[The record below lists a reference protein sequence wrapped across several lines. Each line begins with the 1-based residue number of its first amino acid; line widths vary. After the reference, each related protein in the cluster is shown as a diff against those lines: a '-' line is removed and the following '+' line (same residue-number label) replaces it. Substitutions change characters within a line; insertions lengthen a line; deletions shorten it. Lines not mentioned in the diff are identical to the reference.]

1 MYEDNF
7 YFFDENNNTFSN
19 SLNFMKLELGDK
31 NYSFVGLQL
40 PDNLE
45 IDLLTFPKALKQN
58 KIINNYVFFIYYNK
72 YQNNDEIPSYNG
84 NIYFG
89 EYPHNIKE
97 FSNEFKENNFYEIRA
112 SNRSNFVYWDILF
125 DNIYFGPN
133 DNNNKKEYK
142 QAEILGNTRLSIGTE
157 EYKVYISKN
166 FFDIYVK
173 NKICQL
179 KIVINNSDYEY
190 YQCFNNKLFN
200 ISQFPSLKFEIKEI
214 NFIFS
219 LNYKDLFFI
228 HNNYIYFSIIFDR
241 YFKLKYNKRWRLGS
255 PLFKKYLL
263 TFNQDTRMIGIY
275 KNIMRNSLDDE
286 VKFNNDK
293 GENNN
298 KDRFKN
304 NDNNKK
310 IIKLLI
316 IICLLILIVLIIL
329 FIKKYIKSCNKK
341 TNSKDIDFIK
351 SEVGHDSKNKNIVH
365 EYYELG
371 NNLVEK

>member
-1 MYEDNF
+1 MQD
-7 YFFDENNNTFSN
+7 
-19 SLNFMKLELGDK
+19 G
-31 NYSFVGLQL
+31 
-40 PDNLE
+40 
-45 IDLLTFPKALKQN
+45 LLTFPRALKQY
-58 KIINNYVFFIYYNK
+58 KIINKYTFFIYYNK
-72 YQNNDEIPSYNG
+72 YQNNDEISNYNG

-97 FSNEFKENNFYEIRA
+97 FSNEFKESNFYEIRA

-133 DNNNKKEYK
+133 DDNYKKEYN
-142 QAEILGNTRLSIGTE
+142 QAEILGNMRLSIGTG
-157 EYKVYISKN
+157 EYKNYISKN

-173 NKICQL
+173 NNICQL
-179 KIVINNSDYEY
+179 KILINNSDYEY
-190 YQCFNNKLFN
+190 YQCLNNKLFN
-200 ISQFPSLKFEIKEI
+200 ISQFPSLKFEIREI

-228 HNNYIYFSIIFDR
+228 HNNNIYFSIIFDR

-255 PLFKKYLL
+255 ALFKKYLL

-286 VKFNNDK
+286 INYNNNK
-293 GENNN
+293 ERNNN
-298 KDRFKN
+298 KDRFN
-304 NDNNKK
+304 NYDNNNNKTF
-310 IIKLLI
+310 IKLFI
-316 IICLLILIVLIIL
+316 IFCLLILIIFIFIL

-341 TNSKDIDFIK
+341 TNSKDIDYIRSK
-351 SEVGHDSKNKNIVH
+351 VGHDSKKKNIVH